1 MDNILAK
8 YRKIIVGVLLIL
20 IYFTLLTLI
29 SFSRSTEIKVL
40 SENLVNN
47 QDFLAT
53 GPKEGNAWVDDTGLH
68 IRDVESGA
76 KVFSNAISLRDIQ
89 QLQVSFKVECPE
101 DFGGEATL
109 HVDLFADGYD
119 TDEQEFTV
127 SLRAGT
133 NEISGTIDKGDNA
146 PEEAQLRIFCL
157 DAVECDISNLGVLAV
172 KEIPHGGK
180 NSCVILAA
188 GLFAILVVVTIS
200 GMSPMQKSAL
210 LNALKKVRP
219 VERIIYMQ
227 CIPTAGCISRKRT
240 NDKYYIAIILLLAM
254 EGIFFR
260 SVLGNDLL
268 FGDAGDGW
276 FCNLLAEHWY
286 RFFSGKESFG
296 DLRIFFPTEKTL
308 AFSDCMLGFGIPYS
322 VLRILGTNMYSAF
335 KWLMIGCHCYGS
347 ISLLHFLHKN
357 LKLNVVSSLVG
368 VVIFSFSNSYQ
379 IMVGHPQLFALSLIP
394 GFLIVTFKFFE
405 NLRKIRARRIYGVCC
420 ILYLEYLLYTSYYPI
435 FFLIFFLLLFTIITQ
450 VVFVRRKINLLR
462 QVAQYINSNY
472 WEVLGYL
479 ALGAGLALPFL
490 GLYLSA
496 MASFGDRAWSE
507 VNSMLPTLV
516 GFINVSNR
524 NLLYGNIFSDFFP
537 GETTCGFPFITF
549 LLLLLSIIH
558 YYNQYIRSKVLQRQ
572 DAASLSVQGKL
583 NIQAALS
590 LTILVLM
597 MLLIADGRYSLWYII
612 YSIIPGASAIRAVSR
627 YLMFLCLPVGILLAW
642 FGNDFCINRN
652 RRHKTAVFILMAILF
667 IENMTNLS
675 LGAWNSSDRINFL
688 KDIPVPPEDC
698 EIMYVLPNEA
708 TQASWWVD
716 QLDAWEIANKYD
728 LKTVNGYSGQF
739 PDEWELWEEFTAQY
753 ITNVDQWCRSNGIN
767 SGVYAFNK
775 TEGIWVS
782 YTDMTQYTLGNEI
795 YFDGTS
801 ADAHRYFIE
810 GMSGTEDGFAWTLG
824 NQTRFFATIST
835 QTESDLLLQ
844 VNLRMIFN
852 APQRLIVTHED
863 QVLFDES
870 IESVDNPITIH
881 IPAEYVQDQVVD
893 LIFQIPEAISPEAL
907 EMSGDKRDLA
917 FAIESFL
924 IKENL

>member
-1 MDNILAK
+1 M
-8 YRKIIVGVLLIL
+8 
-20 IYFTLLTLI
+20 
-29 SFSRSTEIKVL
+29 
-40 SENLVNN
+40 
-47 QDFLAT
+47 
-53 GPKEGNAWVDDTGLH
+53 
-68 IRDVESGA
+68 
-76 KVFSNAISLRDIQ
+76 
-89 QLQVSFKVECPE
+89 
-101 DFGGEATL
+101 
-109 HVDLFADGYD
+109 
-119 TDEQEFTV
+119 
-127 SLRAGT
+127 
-133 NEISGTIDKGDNA
+133 
-146 PEEAQLRIFCL
+146 
-157 DAVECDISNLGVLAV
+157 
-172 KEIPHGGK
+172 
-180 NSCVILAA
+180 
-188 GLFAILVVVTIS
+188 
-200 GMSPMQKSAL
+200 
-210 LNALKKVRP
+210 
-219 VERIIYMQ
+219 
-227 CIPTAGCISRKRT
+227 
-240 NDKYYIAIILLLAM
+240 
-254 EGIFFR
+254 
-260 SVLGNDLL
+260 
-268 FGDAGDGW
+268 
-276 FCNLLAEHWY
+276 
-286 RFFSGKESFG
+286 
-296 DLRIFFPTEKTL
+296 
-308 AFSDCMLGFGIPYS
+308 
-322 VLRILGTNMYSAF
+322 
-335 KWLMIGCHCYGS
+335 
-347 ISLLHFLHKN
+347 
-357 LKLNVVSSLVG
+357 
-368 VVIFSFSNSYQ
+368 
-379 IMVGHPQLFALSLIP
+379 
-394 GFLIVTFKFFE
+394 
-405 NLRKIRARRIYGVCC
+405 
-420 ILYLEYLLYTSYYPI
+420 
-435 FFLIFFLLLFTIITQ
+435 
-450 VVFVRRKINLLR
+450 
-462 QVAQYINSNY
+462 
-472 WEVLGYL
+472 

-597 MLLIADGRYSLWYII
+597 MLLIADGRFSLWYII

-708 TQASWWVD
+708 TQAPWVD

-728 LKTVNGYSGQF
+728 LQTVNGYSGQF

-782 YTDMTQYTLGNEI
+782 HTDMTQYTLGNEI

-810 GMSGTEDGFAWTLG
+810 GMSGTEDGFAWTQG
-824 NQTRFFATIST
+824 NQTRFFASIST

-870 IESVDNPITIH
+870 IENVDNPIAIH
-881 IPAEYVQDQVVD
+881 IPAEYIQDQVVD
-893 LIFQIPEAISPEAL
+893 LIFQIPDAISPEAL
-907 EMSGDKRDLA
+907 EMSEDKRDLA